1 MSDYHDDFR
10 RLVRH
15 REEALFMAELQ
26 SASVA
31 AGSIDAEPDLLTRR
45 LQEPLTVAGGVLLGC
60 LTGTIVVI
68 LNFIVF
74 IRLLHLQP

>member
-1 MSDYHDDFR
+1 MSDYDDDFL
-10 RLVRH
+10 RLIRD
-15 REEALFMAELQ
+15 REESFIMAELQ

-31 AGSIDAEPDLLTRR
+31 TGSIHAEPDLLTRR
-45 LQEPLTVAGGVLLGC
+45 FQGLLTIAGGVLFGC